1 MARPRMSRFPSRSCQ
16 KEDTDMRREGSKKP
30 SGLFDNMK
38 PVFTGRVCPAVIAII
53 SVVAGGSYAAF
64 AQAIAQEGARIAGA
78 SVAATAVVQGQGLA
92 AAGPVDPANGFPQF
106 YQDKA
111 GLSLA
116 PCLDQV
122 AGDPCVLAGTI
133 PNPSAPITFPTN
145 FPDESFYAAAD
156 ADIGPPF
163 AGVATGR
170 ARLNLRMEAAFGN
183 AAGTV
188 ANGD

>member
-53 SVVAGGSYAAF
+53 VVVACGSSAAF

-92 AAGPVDPANGFPQF
+92 AVGPIDPANGFPQF

-111 GLSLA
+111 GLTLGQ
-116 PCLDQV
+116 CLDTTTP
-122 AGDPCVLAGTI
+122 GDPCVLAGTI
-133 PNPSAPITFPTN
+133 PNPTAPITFPSN
-145 FPDESFYAAAD
+145 FPEEFFYAAAD

-163 AGVATGR
+163 AGVPTGR
-170 ARLNLRMEAAFGN
+170 ARLNLR
-183 AAGTV
+183 
-188 ANGD
+188 

>member
-53 SVVAGGSYAAF
+53 LVVACGSSAAV
-64 AQAIAQEGARIAGA
+64 AQL
-78 SVAATAVVQGQGLA
+78 QGQGLA
-92 AAGPVDPANGFPQF
+92 AVGPIDPANGFPLF

-111 GLSLA
+111 GLSLGQ
-116 PCLDQV
+116 CLDTTTP
-122 AGDPCVLAGTI
+122 GDPCVLAGTF
-133 PNPSAPITFPTN
+133 PNPTAPITFPSN
-145 FPDESFYAAAD
+145 FPEEFFYAAAD

-170 ARLNLRMEAAFGN
+170 ARLNLRLEGTFGN
-183 AAGTV
+183 PAGAV
-188 ANGD
+188 VNGDQAVF